1 MPVPPRPVSPC
12 KGSNVS
18 NAFIAFQKNDD
29 SRCIVEAILEDNP
42 GAMVVDQP
50 SMVKI
55 DVPNRLV
62 IKRETVTEKMGR
74 EFDLQ
79 ELQLH
84 LITISGNL
92 DETDDE
98 FTLTWNS

>member
-1 MPVPPRPVSPC
+1 
-12 KGSNVS
+12 VS

-29 SRCIVEAILEDNP
+29 SRCIIEAILEDNP

-55 DVPNRLV
+55 DVPGRLV

>member
-1 MPVPPRPVSPC
+1 M
-12 KGSNVS
+12 S

-29 SRCIVEAILEDNP
+29 SRCIIEAIIEDNP

-62 IKRETVTEKMGR
+62 IKRETVEEKMGR
-74 EFDLQ
+74 SFDLQ

-84 LITISGNL
+84 LITISGHL

-98 FTLTWNS
+98 FTLSWNS

>member
-1 MPVPPRPVSPC
+1 M
-12 KGSNVS
+12 S

-29 SRCIVEAILEDNP
+29 SRCIVEAILEDNS

-62 IKRETVTEKMGR
+62 IKRETVEEKMGR
-74 EFDLQ
+74 SFDLQ

-84 LITISGNL
+84 LITISGHL

-98 FTLTWNS
+98 FTLSWNS

>member
-1 MPVPPRPVSPC
+1 M
-12 KGSNVS
+12 S

-29 SRCIVEAILEDNP
+29 SRCIVEAIIDDNP
-42 GAMVVDQP
+42 GAMIDDQP

-55 DVPNRLV
+55 DVPGRLV
-62 IKRETVTEKMGR
+62 IKRETVEEKMGR
-74 EFDLQ
+74 SFDLQ

-84 LITISGNL
+84 LITISGHL

-98 FTLTWNS
+98 FTLSWNS

>member
-1 MPVPPRPVSPC
+1 M
-12 KGSNVS
+12 S

-62 IKRETVTEKMGR
+62 IKRETVSEKMGR

-98 FTLTWNS
+98 FTLSWNN